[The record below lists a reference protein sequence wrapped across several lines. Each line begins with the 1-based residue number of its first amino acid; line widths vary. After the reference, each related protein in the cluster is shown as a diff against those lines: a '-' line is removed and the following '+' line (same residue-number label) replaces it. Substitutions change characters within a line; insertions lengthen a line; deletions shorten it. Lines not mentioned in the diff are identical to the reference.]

1 MTGIAGVNSNYEL
14 AVKFLGHAATSG
26 EQDPSVTHGHR
37 PAADATGGEGGD
49 EKADKE
55 RTQECSYAH
64 IVGAGWKAA
73 KHVMNVALIKRL

>member
-1 MTGIAGVNSNYEL
+1 MRRPLGSKIPTSRTVTGMMQQEKEEEEEEEVVE
-14 AVKFLGHAATSG
+14 K
-26 EQDPSVTHGHR
+26 EEE
-37 PAADATGGEGGD
+37 EGN

>member
-1 MTGIAGVNSNYEL
+1 MRRP
-14 AVKFLGHAATSG
+14 LGSKIPTSRT
-26 EQDPSVTHGHR
+26 VTR
-37 PAADATGGEGGD
+37 MMQQEKEEEKEEEVVEKEEEGN

>member
-1 MTGIAGVNSNYEL
+1 MRRPLGSKIPTSRTVTGMMQQEKEEEEEVVE
-14 AVKFLGHAATSG
+14 K
-26 EQDPSVTHGHR
+26 EEEE
-37 PAADATGGEGGD
+37 EGN

>member
-1 MTGIAGVNSNYEL
+1 MRRPLGSKIPTSRTVTGMMQQE
-14 AVKFLGHAATSG
+14 K
-26 EQDPSVTHGHR
+26 EEEEEEEE
-37 PAADATGGEGGD
+37 EGN

-55 RTQECSYAH
+55 QTQECSYAH

>member
-1 MTGIAGVNSNYEL
+1 MREPIQL
-14 AVKFLGHAATSG
+14 KHLRG
-26 EQDPSVTHGHR
+26 EQ
-37 PAADATGGEGGD
+37 AEEEKEEEGGEKEKEEEGN

>member
-1 MTGIAGVNSNYEL
+1 MRRPLGSKIPTSRTVTGMMQQE
-14 AVKFLGHAATSG
+14 K
-26 EQDPSVTHGHR
+26 EEEEE
-37 PAADATGGEGGD
+37 EGN

-55 RTQECSYAH
+55 QTQECSYAH

>member
-1 MTGIAGVNSNYEL
+1 MRRPLGSKIPTSRTVTGMMQQEKEEEEEVVE
-14 AVKFLGHAATSG
+14 K
-26 EQDPSVTHGHR
+26 EKEE
-37 PAADATGGEGGD
+37 EGN

>member
-1 MTGIAGVNSNYEL
+1 MQIAQLNEVQGPVRWVTGIAGVNSNYEL

-37 PAADATGGEGGD
+37 PAADATGGGD

-55 RTQECSYAH
+55 RT
-64 IVGAGWKAA
+64 
-73 KHVMNVALIKRL
+73 

>member
-1 MTGIAGVNSNYEL
+1 MRRPLGSKIPASRTVTGMMQQE
-14 AVKFLGHAATSG
+14 K
-26 EQDPSVTHGHR
+26 EEEEE
-37 PAADATGGEGGD
+37 EGN

>member
-1 MTGIAGVNSNYEL
+1 MRRPLGSKIPTSRTVTGMMQQE
-14 AVKFLGHAATSG
+14 K
-26 EQDPSVTHGHR
+26 EEEEEEE
-37 PAADATGGEGGD
+37 EGN

-55 RTQECSYAH
+55 QTQECSYAH

>member
-1 MTGIAGVNSNYEL
+1 MRRPLGSKIPTSRTVTGMMQQEEEEVEE
-14 AVKFLGHAATSG
+14 VVEK
-26 EQDPSVTHGHR
+26 EKEE
-37 PAADATGGEGGD
+37 EGN

>member
-1 MTGIAGVNSNYEL
+1 MRRPLGSKIPTSRTVTGMMQQEKEEEEEVVE
-14 AVKFLGHAATSG
+14 K
-26 EQDPSVTHGHR
+26 E
-37 PAADATGGEGGD
+37 EGN

>member
-1 MTGIAGVNSNYEL
+1 MRRPLGSKIPTSRTVTGMMQQEEEEEEEEVVE
-14 AVKFLGHAATSG
+14 K
-26 EQDPSVTHGHR
+26 EE
-37 PAADATGGEGGD
+37 EGN

>member
-1 MTGIAGVNSNYEL
+1 MRRPLGSKIPTSRTVTGMMQQE
-14 AVKFLGHAATSG
+14 
-26 EQDPSVTHGHR
+26 EEEEE
-37 PAADATGGEGGD
+37 EGN

-55 RTQECSYAH
+55 QTQECSYAH

>member
-1 MTGIAGVNSNYEL
+1 MRRPLGSKIPTSRTVTGMMQQE
-14 AVKFLGHAATSG
+14 KEG
-26 EQDPSVTHGHR
+26 EE
-37 PAADATGGEGGD
+37 EGN

>member
-1 MTGIAGVNSNYEL
+1 MRRPLGSKIPTSRTVTGMMQQEKEEEEEVVE
-14 AVKFLGHAATSG
+14 K
-26 EQDPSVTHGHR
+26 EE
-37 PAADATGGEGGD
+37 EGN

>member
-1 MTGIAGVNSNYEL
+1 MRRPLGSKIPTSRTVTGMMQQEKEEEEVVE
-14 AVKFLGHAATSG
+14 K
-26 EQDPSVTHGHR
+26 EE
-37 PAADATGGEGGD
+37 EGN

>member
-1 MTGIAGVNSNYEL
+1 MRRP
-14 AVKFLGHAATSG
+14 LGSKIPTSRT
-26 EQDPSVTHGHR
+26 VTR
-37 PAADATGGEGGD
+37 MMQQEEEEVVEKEEEGN

>member
-1 MTGIAGVNSNYEL
+1 MRRPLGSKIPTSRTVTGMMQQE
-14 AVKFLGHAATSG
+14 K
-26 EQDPSVTHGHR
+26 EEEEEEE
-37 PAADATGGEGGD
+37 EGN

>member
-1 MTGIAGVNSNYEL
+1 MRRPLGSKIPTSRTVTGMMQQE
-14 AVKFLGHAATSG
+14 
-26 EQDPSVTHGHR
+26 EEEEE
-37 PAADATGGEGGD
+37 EGN

>member
-1 MTGIAGVNSNYEL
+1 MRRPLGSKIPTSRTVTGMMQHE
-14 AVKFLGHAATSG
+14 K
-26 EQDPSVTHGHR
+26 EEEEE
-37 PAADATGGEGGD
+37 EGN

-55 RTQECSYAH
+55 QTQECSYAH

>member
-1 MTGIAGVNSNYEL
+1 MRRPLGSKIPTSRTVTGMMQQE
-14 AVKFLGHAATSG
+14 
-26 EQDPSVTHGHR
+26 EEEEEE
-37 PAADATGGEGGD
+37 EGN

>member
-1 MTGIAGVNSNYEL
+1 MMQQEEEEEEEVVE
-14 AVKFLGHAATSG
+14 K
-26 EQDPSVTHGHR
+26 E
-37 PAADATGGEGGD
+37 EGN

>member
-1 MTGIAGVNSNYEL
+1 MRRPLGSKIPTSRTVTGMMQQE
-14 AVKFLGHAATSG
+14 K
-26 EQDPSVTHGHR
+26 EEEEE
-37 PAADATGGEGGD
+37 EGN

>member
-1 MTGIAGVNSNYEL
+1 MRRPLGSKIPTSRTVTGMMQQEEEEVVE
-14 AVKFLGHAATSG
+14 K
-26 EQDPSVTHGHR
+26 EEEE
-37 PAADATGGEGGD
+37 EGN

>member
-1 MTGIAGVNSNYEL
+1 MRRPLGSKIPTSRTVTGMMQQEEEEEEV
-14 AVKFLGHAATSG
+14 G
-26 EQDPSVTHGHR
+26 EEEE
-37 PAADATGGEGGD
+37 EGN

-55 RTQECSYAH
+55 QTQECSYAH

>member
-1 MTGIAGVNSNYEL
+1 MRRPLGSKIPTSRTVTGMMQQE
-14 AVKFLGHAATSG
+14 K
-26 EQDPSVTHGHR
+26 EEEEEKEE
-37 PAADATGGEGGD
+37 EGN

-55 RTQECSYAH
+55 QTQECSYAH

>member
-1 MTGIAGVNSNYEL
+1 MRRPLGSKIPTSRTVTGMMQQEEEEKEEV
-14 AVKFLGHAATSG
+14 VKK
-26 EQDPSVTHGHR
+26 EKEE
-37 PAADATGGEGGD
+37 EGN

-55 RTQECSYAH
+55 QTQECSYAH